1 MSKKFTRFF
10 TDHRAYVIQWK
21 YGTFYKLGAFAK
33 LQLFFYV
40 PILANILIVKI
51 KFQCSYSVTIEHS
64 VAVSVTERNSIV
76 LHTRM
81 RGIGTNPEKSVILGG
96 YGKSQKIKEGSYMT
110 TGNRQQHL
118 ILSSSNKVA
127 IAVTMQEV
135 VAIT

>member
-1 MSKKFTRFF
+1 M
-10 TDHRAYVIQWK
+10 
-21 YGTFYKLGAFAK
+21 
-33 LQLFFYV
+33 QLFFYV

-64 VAVSVTERNSIV
+64 VVSVTKRNSIV

-81 RGIGTNPEKSVILGG
+81 GGIGTSTDAEKSVILGG